1 MKRLAYFLISFF
13 ALMSCAEK
21 PYVIVQ
27 IADAQ
32 LGFTA
37 ADKSQKEGT
46 EYVNDLPIRPV
57 RLDLQSSRC
66 EHKDL

>member
-1 MKRLAYFLISFF
+1 MKRLLATIFTVAVL
-13 ALMSCAEK
+13 LSCADK

-46 EYVNDLPIRPV
+46 EWCLPEIR
-57 RLDLQSSRC
+57 
-66 EHKDL
+66 

>member
-1 MKRLAYFLISFF
+1 MLNMKRLAYFLISFF

-37 ADKSQKEGT
+37 ADKSQKE
-46 EYVNDLPIRPV
+46 
-57 RLDLQSSRC
+57 
-66 EHKDL
+66 